1 MIELQSKVFAAFVAA
16 SLIVMF
22 PSVITAFH
30 VATVVSV
37 RAHKNPS
44 LDNLRFPHKLA
55 LAIVYLPLF
64 LFLWSSASGYPIGE
78 FLTLKE
84 VIPFYLAGTTLL
96 LLKLL
101 PYVIPQIELLPVF
114 WKGREEKRKLVQ
126 ELYDIHDP
134 GELKDIPTEKLLD
147 YWDAITPRRIFEM
160 PGCRAVL
167 SYEFE
172 SRNPTGFY
180 TWLRKE
186 NHTDE
191 DLRQFMLGDQSG
203 KSSEQSASLLMP
215 GNSSDIEH
223 GGRRGGHHRRE
234 SARSHR
240 VRVSVRKSEKG
251 K

>member
-126 ELYDIHDP
+126 ELYDIRDP
-134 GELKDIPTEKLLD
+134 RGLKDIPTEKLLD
-147 YWDAITPRRIFEM
+147 YWDATTPRRIFEM
-160 PGCRAVL
+160 PGCRSML
-167 SYEFE
+167 IYEFQ
-172 SRNPTGFY
+172 SRNPIGFHA
-180 TWLRKE
+180 WICKE

-191 DLRQFMLGDQSG
+191 ELRQFMLGNQDSKCLGQPTN
-203 KSSEQSASLLMP
+203 LLMAGDPP
-215 GNSSDIEH
+215 GGEH
-223 GGRRGGHHRRE
+223 YEHHGSHHRRG

-240 VRVSVRKSEKG
+240 VRVAVRKVKKG